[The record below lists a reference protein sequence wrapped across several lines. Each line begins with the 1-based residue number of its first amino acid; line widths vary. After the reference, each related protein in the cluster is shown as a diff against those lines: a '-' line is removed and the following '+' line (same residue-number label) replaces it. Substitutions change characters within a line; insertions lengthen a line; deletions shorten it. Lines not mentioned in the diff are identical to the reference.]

1 MRCSGVTW
9 WLLSDAFLLA
19 AVASYGLVEAVRRWV
34 VRRSV
39 LDIPNDRS
47 SHINP
52 TPRGGGL
59 AFPGMRETGDLR

>member
-1 MRCSGVTW
+1 MAW
-9 WLLSDAFLLA
+9 WILFGAFLLA
-19 AVASYGLVEAVRRWV
+19 AVASYGLVEAVRHWV

-47 SHINP
+47 SHTDP

-59 AFPGMRETGDLR
+59 AFPGMSETWEP